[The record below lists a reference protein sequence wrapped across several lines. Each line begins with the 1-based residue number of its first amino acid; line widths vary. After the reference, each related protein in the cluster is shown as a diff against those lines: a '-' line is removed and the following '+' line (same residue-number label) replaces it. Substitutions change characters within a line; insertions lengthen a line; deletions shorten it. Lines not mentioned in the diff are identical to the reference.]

1 MKKHLTLI
9 FLLFFLFVG
18 TGNGAKKYLFSNL
31 SLKDGL
37 SQLTALSIYQDSQG
51 FMWFGTRNGLNRYD
65 GYNFEIFRN
74 NPKNTNSISDNHIS
88 AITEDHNGCLWIGTN
103 DGLNRFDL
111 STNTFIR
118 YFHNPNEP
126 NSLTH
131 SMITSLFIDKK
142 GTLWIGTDS
151 GLNRYRKE
159 TNDFESITFDDFF
172 VYNPVNSIAETKDN
186 RLVLGTMYRGVMML
200 TEQGDEYS
208 CFVYNNK
215 PENPNSLSS
224 NAVRS
229 VFVDSE
235 DNIWIGSIRNGLNFL
250 KNENN
255 KNPSAEFLHFTQ
267 KNGLSSNYIRG
278 IGESPKGEIVVGTSS
293 GLNIIEPKD
302 FQIEIYNT
310 YGVNR
315 GDLGHYSIFPVF
327 FDSNQTLWIG
337 TYAGGINYANPYGN
351 KFRNYDI
358 DSELN
363 TITGLTGPMVE
374 TLNEL
379 YIATEGGG
387 LLRFDKKKE
396 TFKQYRLGN
405 NVDYSYSSNILKC
418 LYIDGEKILCGTTVG
433 TVYSFDPKTEKFT
446 LLHELET
453 KNSVYVIQRDKAGNL
468 IIGGVN
474 RIGLLSVSPSGKMRK
489 SFPLLNSETIEFY
502 DVRSFL
508 EIESGIF
515 LVGTRNNGL
524 FLYDENKGIYKQFKK
539 TDEQTDGLPENFVV
553 KLLKDSKGRIWVGT
567 FGGGFSLFNVENESF
582 TTYNSEDGLL
592 NNSICTIVEND
603 DGHLWI
609 STIAGLSDFD
619 TEKLTFTNYT
629 SHNGININEFSF
641 QSGLKTTSG
650 AFFFGG
656 NNGIVSFSPSYLDIN
671 PFVPPVVLENLY
683 INNERIIVGSPI
695 LEKNLNQT
703 KQIKLKHNQSNISI
717 EYSALNY
724 IFPERN
730 QYSYILEGFD
740 ETWNLV
746 ENRRRVYYTNI
757 PPGKYIF
764 RVKASNN
771 DGIWNEEGA
780 SLQIIISPPYW
791 KTWWAYTLYAFFVLA
806 IIYFIIRYF
815 KVRERLE
822 NDIRL
827 KQLEAKTQKEFH
839 EARNRLFTNFS
850 HELRTPLTLIMS
862 PLSEIIENEELQ
874 PELKNRMQTMQSN
887 SQRLLRI
894 VNNLMDFQK
903 NESGMLKIRASKSDI
918 IEFIKEMT
926 LIFMEMASARHIDL
940 TFNSSD
946 ESIVCLFDKSL
957 MEKVLFNFLSNA
969 IKNTPNGGKID
980 VSLSR
985 NEKYDMLLVEI
996 IDTGI
1001 GISPEDLKKIFV
1013 PFYQVSQSEHA
1024 HSGTGL
1030 GLSLSKS
1037 IIELHH
1043 GKVWAESDGKNGSAF
1058 KFTLPLSETAF
1069 QSDEIIPDLEDENA
1083 IQYTIETSEED
1094 LQEEATT
1101 EIKYTILIVEDN
1113 PDVRKYIKIS
1123 LEKTYNILEANNGE
1137 DGLIKAFNYLPDLI
1151 LTDLMMPKMD
1161 GINMCLKLKNDLRTS
1176 HIPIIMITARTT
1188 PGDIFEGYETGADD
1202 YIIKPFN
1209 ISLLKIR
1216 VKNILQSREKLK
1228 ELYGKKF
1235 ALKTLGVEAKSLDEK
1250 FMQKLYEIIDREI
1263 ANPDLDISNF
1273 YQELGMSRSSLY
1285 RKIKTITNLPPGEFI
1300 RNFRLETAKKML
1312 KQEGVSISDVY
1323 VAVGFNSH
1331 SYFSN
1336 SFKAAYGVSPTE
1348 YAKKTENE
1356 TSGQQN

>member
-1 MKKHLTLI
+1 MKKHIILI
-9 FLLFFLFVG
+9 SVLFFLFAG
-18 TGNGAKKYLFSNL
+18 AGNSAKRYLFSNL

-37 SQLTALSIYQDSQG
+37 SQLTTLSIYQDSQG

-65 GYNFEIFRN
+65 GYTFEVFRN

-88 AITEDHNGCLWIGTN
+88 AITEDHDGCLWIGTN
-103 DGLNRFDL
+103 EGLNCFDL
-111 STNTFIR
+111 SNNTFTR

-131 SMITSLFIDKK
+131 SMITSLLIDKK
-142 GTLWIGTDS
+142 GNLWIGTDS

-186 RLVLGTMYRGVMML
+186 RLVLGTMYKGVMML
-200 TEQGDEYS
+200 TEQDDEYT

-215 PENPNSLSS
+215 PENSNSLSS

-255 KNPSAEFLHFTQ
+255 KNPNAEFLHFTQ
-267 KNGLSSNYIRG
+267 ENGLSSNYIRG
-278 IGESPKGEIVVGTSS
+278 IGESPQGGIVVGTSS

-310 YGVNR
+310 YGTNR
-315 GDLGHYSIFPVF
+315 GDLGHYSIFPIF
-327 FDSNQTLWIG
+327 FDRNQTLWIG
-337 TYAGGINYANPYGN
+337 TYAGGIDYANLYGN

-358 DSELN
+358 DSELK
-363 TITGLTGPMVE
+363 TITGITGAMVE
-374 TLNEL
+374 TPNEL

-396 TFKQYRLGN
+396 TFKQYRLQN
-405 NVDYSYSSNILKC
+405 NVDYSYSNNILKC
-418 LYIDGEKILCGTTVG
+418 LYIDGEKILCGTSVG
-433 TVYSFDPKTEKFT
+433 TIYSFDPKTEKFT
-446 LLHELET
+446 LLYELAE
-453 KNSVYVIQRDKAGNL
+453 KNPIYVIQRDRAGNL

-474 RIGLLSVSPSGKMRK
+474 RIGLLSVSPSGKMQK
-489 SFPLLNSETIEFY
+489 LFPLQDSKTLEFY
-502 DVRSFL
+502 NVRSFL
-508 EIESGIF
+508 EVESGVF
-515 LVGTRNNGL
+515 LVGTRSNGL
-524 FLYDENKGIYKQFKK
+524 FLYDGNKGVYKQFKK
-539 TDEQTDGLPENFVV
+539 IDEQTDGLPENFVV
-553 KLLKDSKGRIWVGT
+553 ELIKDSKGRIWVGT
-567 FGGGFSLFNVENESF
+567 FGGGFSLFDIENESF
-582 TTYNSEDGLL
+582 TTYNSEAGLL
-592 NNSICTIVEND
+592 DNSICAIVEND

-609 STIAGLSDFD
+609 STISGLSDFD
-619 TEKLTFTNYT
+619 PENLTFTNYT
-629 SHNGININEFSF
+629 SHNAININEFSF
-641 QSGLKTTSG
+641 QSGIKTSNG
-650 AFFFGG
+650 SLFFGG
-656 NNGIVSFSPSYLDIN
+656 NNGIVSFNPSYLDIN

-695 LEKNLNQT
+695 LEKSLNLT
-703 KQIKLKHNQSNISI
+703 KQIKLKHNQSNVSI

-746 ENRRRVYYTNI
+746 ENRRTVYYTNI
-757 PPGKYIF
+757 PPGKYVF

-791 KTWWAYTLYAFFVLA
+791 KTWWAYSLYVIFILS

-946 ESIVCLFDKSL
+946 ESIICLFDKSL

-985 NEKYDMLLVEI
+985 NEKYNMLLVEI

-1069 QSDEIIPDLEDENA
+1069 QSDEIAPDLEDENTL
-1083 IQYTIETSEED
+1083 QYTIETSEED

-1300 RNFRLETAKKML
+1300 RNFRLETAKKLL

-1348 YAKKTENE
+1348 YAKDN
-1356 TSGQQN
+1356 